1 MLKNISSVISP
12 DLLWLLASMGH
23 GEDLVLVDRNF
34 PAILVA
40 KQTSTGRLIELPGL
54 NIPEATR
61 AILSLMP
68 LDHFVEEPVTRMRV
82 VDDPDCLLE
91 IQREVIE
98 IAGRPKVGRLRWAL
112 LSVLR
117 SMRRPA
123 RASRWCAL
131 PNSFPTVVSS
141 LKWVLFSTTDQTG
154 ARDKGSL
161 GS

>member
-34 PAILVA
+34 PAIQVA
-40 KQTSTGRLIELPGL
+40 KQTSTGRLIELAGL
-54 NIPEATR
+54 NIPQATR

-82 VDDPDCLLE
+82 VDDPNSFLE

-98 IAGRPKVGRLRWAL
+98 IAREAECREVKMGALERFAFYEAASKGAAVVRTSEFRPYGCFLFNMCVI
-112 LSVLR
+112 VD
-117 SMRRPA
+117 
-123 RASRWCAL
+123 SR
-131 PNSFPTVVSS
+131 
-141 LKWVLFSTTDQTG
+141 
-154 ARDKGSL
+154 
-161 GS
+161 